1 MCHVYVQSTISKR
14 NRTHAINASHVCK
27 FEVSGSNIRK
37 CEKGAHNI
45 NFNEIFYL
53 TKYIKNVIM
62 SIHK

>member
-1 MCHVYVQSTISKR
+1 MCLMFVQGTIFKR
-14 NRTHAINASHVCK
+14 NRTHAINASHVYN

-53 TKYIKNVIM
+53 TQYIKM
-62 SIHK
+62 L